1 MKQEIIK
8 FKSTNYYRN
17 KKRNE
22 LVRKRLK
29 IKYQKRAGTYLLDPM
44 NKKEDKNT
52 LEFNID
58 SDYIMM

>member
-22 LVRKRLK
+22 LIRKRLK
-29 IKYQKRAGTYLLDPM
+29 IKYQKREGTYLLDPM

-52 LEFNID
+52 FEFNID
-58 SDYIMM
+58 SDYIMV

>member
-29 IKYQKRAGTYLLDPM
+29 TKYQKKEGTYLLDPK

-52 LEFNID
+52 FEFNID
-58 SDYIMM
+58 SDYIMV